1 MEKFGWT
8 NREEVFLL
16 TSVGNQKTKFSKRDY
31 TPIEV
36 GEKFSKAVDNGAS
49 NKEIASFLS
58 VDNSLIAR
66 FIRVYKDLD
75 QKYHHLVS
83 FTPVPKEKFPLTL
96 LKKLLDFQKK
106 NSQNL

>member
-1 MEKFGWT
+1 ME
-8 NREEVFLL
+8 
-16 TSVGNQKTKFSKRDY
+16 TKKLSSQERDY

-49 NKEIASFLS
+49 NKDIASFLS
-58 VDNSLIAR
+58 VDNALIAR

-83 FTPVPKEKFPLTL
+83 FTPVPEGKISFDIAKEIARFP
-96 LKKLLDFQKK
+96 KK